1 MTLKSKVTSLFRHP
15 LVIKDILQGNKI
27 ENVRIKIR
35 KLNEKT
41 QQIKNENEISEFIKA
56 LKQTP
61 HFYID
66 PQNEPKLNRLCCI
79 EDWQNNEIKEIIFE
93 LQKMSLYDYIN
104 KKNWEMKSNIVNNRT
119 TGLIHRKDWEW
130 ALG

>member
-1 MTLKSKVTSLFRHP
+1 M
-15 LVIKDILQGNKI
+15 
-27 ENVRIKIR
+27 
-35 KLNEKT
+35 
-41 QQIKNENEISEFIKA
+41 
-56 LKQTP
+56 
-61 HFYID
+61 D